1 MLDVGGALAS
11 RVDGHYDAATFKTPS
26 SAATHDVV
34 AGGGAAASST
44 IGSAVVGADAR
55 SVALRFSQAH
65 MLSKWPNSVAST
77 SGDSSFSSSSSSGV
91 GVTPTRPNSPSSPG
105 NYLRSSRAY
114 TSSNN
119 PSNGG
124 VSISNSTA
132 TQLNKSTSAPI
143 HRQDVLSSVQRSL
156 SLASV
161 AGFETGAAT
170 STTASASAGSAVV
183 VIPHSLSSMPH
194 SSSASAALAPLRTPS
209 HSQICV
215 KYMGTIGGDWPTVQV
230 HGLLWCNS
238 LTNLCLCV
246 CLLIKI
252 PVHSLPIL
260 YIVLHCFL
268 NFTCLISHISY
279 LCVCVSAG
287 SLVS

>member
-124 VSISNSTA
+124 VSISNSTT

-143 HRQDVLSSVQRSL
+143 HRQDALFSGQRRL
-156 SLASV
+156 SLGPV

-170 STTASASAGSAVV
+170 SSATASATARSSVSTSTSASASASASAGAAVV
-183 VIPHSLSSMPH
+183 VTPHSLSSMPH
-194 SSSASAALAPLRTPS
+194 TSSAALAPLRTPS

-215 KYMGTIGGDWPTVQV
+215 KYMGTIGGNWPTVQV

-246 CLLIKI
+246 S
-252 PVHSLPIL
+252 VPIL
-260 YIVLHCFL
+260 
-268 NFTCLISHISY
+268 
-279 LCVCVSAG
+279 
-287 SLVS
+287 